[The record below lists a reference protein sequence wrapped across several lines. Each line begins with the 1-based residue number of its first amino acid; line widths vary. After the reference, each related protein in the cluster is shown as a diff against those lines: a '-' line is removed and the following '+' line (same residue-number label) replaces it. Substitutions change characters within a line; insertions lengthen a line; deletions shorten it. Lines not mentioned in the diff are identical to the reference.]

1 VAAPRHGDHREG
13 PEVAVTP
20 DASVVI
26 VNWNGG
32 DLLARALGS
41 VRESAPA
48 VVVELVLV
56 DNASTD
62 DSVTQARAGGG
73 VTVIRNPE
81 NLGFARASN
90 QGIRESRG
98 RHVVLLNPDA
108 ELLPGALETLVGYMD
123 REPRVGAAGPAL
135 LNPDGSLQP
144 SGWPFP
150 QLPALLAI
158 HPALRWLAR
167 DEAPR
172 NGRDRERPADVDEV
186 SGACMILRRAALDG
200 IGLFDERFF
209 LYFEDVDLCL
219 RLRRAGWR
227 VAHVPAARVVHHWRS
242 RTDPSPDAQLHHLR
256 SKLRYVRKHFG
267 PLACLALRAL
277 GVGVYTGLVVRA
289 LLRRVSDPSPERRR
303 ALGLSTRLLK
313 ACVGR

>member
-1 VAAPRHGDHREG
+1 M
-13 PEVAVTP
+13 P
-20 DASVVI
+20 DVSVVI

-32 DLLARALGS
+32 ELLARALRS
-41 VRESAPA
+41 VRESAPPLVA
-48 VVVELVLV
+48 ELIVV

-62 DSVTQARAGGG
+62 DSAARARAHGDAM
-73 VTVIRNPE
+73 VIRNRE

-98 RHVVLLNPDA
+98 RYVVLLNPDA
-108 ELLPGALETLVGYMD
+108 ELLPSALDALVGYMD
-123 REPRVGAAGPAL
+123 REPRVAAAGPAL

-150 QLPALLAI
+150 RLSALLAI
-158 HPALRWLAR
+158 HPVLRRLAR
-167 DEAPR
+167 DAPPR
-172 NGRDRERPADVDEV
+172 NGRDMACPTDVDEV

-200 IGLFDERFF
+200 IGLLDERFF

-219 RLRRAGWR
+219 RFKRAGWR
-227 VAHVPAARVVHHWRS
+227 VAYVPDARVLHRWRS

-267 PLACLALRAL
+267 PLACVGLRTL

-289 LLRRVSDPSPERRR
+289 LLRRLVDPSPEQRR
-303 ALGLSTRLLK
+303 ALGLSARLLK
-313 ACVGR
+313 TCVGG